1 MKKITFLFLV
11 FFSFS
16 FGNSQ
21 TIMTH
26 NSSQEITD
34 QVSKICQSYDDSD
47 INWNFFCEGI
57 WDDPNYS
64 CPPTSFFAPITDNYI
79 LRITDV
85 FGDGWFGTTL
95 SISVNGLEVLSDV
108 GLDFDNNWEK
118 EFTFSANEGDFISAN
133 WSNIGPWFNQC
144 GYKIAS
150 ESEVSSVEFPS
161 YTNSQ
166 IYYRHFVPYDY
177 GTGFQTSLDLT
188 HVQFGVWYTDINGVN
203 TPNLPDVNVQCNL
216 YLNNAGGVGGEWGL
230 NLDNLT
236 MVAQTAEIQLTAD
249 DHQSILTV
257 PIEYAPTG
265 FYLENGY
272 SAYYQNDY
280 VVELIFPSGA
290 PTDLHDGFRLTT
302 AGNYSDFF
310 LDATSQSPNPS
321 TRTLFGND
329 MCLPFFT
336 YTPDNSSLIN
346 LITSSELDSGLGLN
360 DVELNNIT
368 IQKYLYS
375 DYITVL
381 GLINQKSALLQLF
394 SITGQKI
401 FSKNIDS
408 NNDNQRFYIPG
419 LNSGI
424 YIAKLFIDGTSINKK
439 IVVR

>member
-166 IYYRHFVPYDY
+166 IYYRHFVP
-177 GTGFQTSLDLT
+177 L
-188 HVQFGVWYTDINGVN
+188 
-203 TPNLPDVNVQCNL
+203 
-216 YLNNAGGVGGEWGL
+216 
-230 NLDNLT
+230 
-236 MVAQTAEIQLTAD
+236 
-249 DHQSILTV
+249 
-257 PIEYAPTG
+257 
-265 FYLENGY
+265 
-272 SAYYQNDY
+272 
-280 VVELIFPSGA
+280 
-290 PTDLHDGFRLTT
+290 
-302 AGNYSDFF
+302 
-310 LDATSQSPNPS
+310 
-321 TRTLFGND
+321 
-329 MCLPFFT
+329 
-336 YTPDNSSLIN
+336 SLIH
-346 LITSSELDSGLGLN
+346 I
-360 DVELNNIT
+360 
-368 IQKYLYS
+368 
-375 DYITVL
+375 
-381 GLINQKSALLQLF
+381 
-394 SITGQKI
+394 
-401 FSKNIDS
+401 
-408 NNDNQRFYIPG
+408 
-419 LNSGI
+419 
-424 YIAKLFIDGTSINKK
+424 
-439 IVVR
+439 